1 MRTIALITLFGS
13 LLAAAGYVAVS
24 SWNELA
30 GAQLSWHGYL
40 ALSLGAALSIALGVG
55 LMALVF
61 FSSRRGHD
69 EFAYGASDQ
78 PNGKPAPSADAGSGS
93 GAAETSPRGDDP

>member
-13 LLAAAGYVAVS
+13 LLAVAGFVAVS

-40 ALSLGAALSIALGVG
+40 ALGLGAGLSTALGVG

-61 FSSRRGHD
+61 YSNRRGHD
-69 EFAYGASDQ
+69 EFAYGASNE
-78 PNGKPAPSADAGSGS
+78 PNNAHSLSADARSGRGSDE
-93 GAAETSPRGDDP
+93 ASPRGDDP